1 MTVKRIGMKD
11 FDVVLASGAE
21 HLRLGFETLGFRV
34 FSSESNHDGKRFF
47 PNSDLY
53 TRINDVAKMSDR
65 RVVVIQDGTG
75 SSPSERE
82 FFSTSDRVQE
92 LVMLLDILKHP
103 VDVEKLKHKEY
114 RTKPIQPPIRVEV
127 VLTFQPF
134 ALQDKA
140 FKTGE
145 AVSCRIAMQEIAR
158 LCDKV
163 WLVEPVVGKSI
174 PWVKELSDSGLC
186 EEINFTEEI
195 IKFAAKR
202 FGFTEYSLVAPDE
215 GSQKRFGIP
224 GFEKRRTD
232 SFTIEMYGELD
243 VKDHNVIVID
253 DLTKS
258 GTTLLRARELLKAQG
273 ATDVG
278 LVVLHVTPVAEK
290 GEGLL
295 ENLVTKSGNNIIVSN
310 SVYSTTF
317 CESHPNLIFD
327 IVDNLVESLTGE

>member
-1 MTVKRIGMKD
+1 MTVRRIGMKD

-21 HLRLGFETLGFRV
+21 HLRQGFETLGFRV

-65 RVVVIQDGTG
+65 RVVVIQSCTG

-92 LVMLLDILKHP
+92 LVMLLDILRNP
-103 VDVEKLKHKEY
+103 VNVEKLKHKKY
-114 RTKPIQPPIRVEV
+114 RTKAIQPPNSVEV

-145 AVSCRIAMQEIAR
+145 AVSCRIAMQEIAK

-163 WLVEPVVGKSI
+163 WLVEPIVGENI
-174 PWVKELSDSGLC
+174 PWVKELSDSGIC
-186 EEINFTEEI
+186 EEIGFTEEI
-195 IKFAAKR
+195 VKFAAKR
-202 FGFTEYSLVAPDE
+202 FRFTEYTLIAPDE
-215 GSQKRFGIP
+215 GSQKRFDIP

-243 VKDHNVIVID
+243 VKDHNIIVID

-258 GTTLLRARELLKAQG
+258 GSTLLRARELLKAQG

-290 GEGLL
+290 GEELL
-295 ENLVTKSGNNIIVSN
+295 QHLVTKSENRIIVSN
-310 SVYSTTF
+310 SVFSSTFT
-317 CESHPNLIFD
+317 ESHPDLAFD
-327 IVDNLVESLTGE
+327 IVDKLVESLTSK

>member
-1 MTVKRIGMKD
+1 MKD

-21 HLRLGFETLGFRV
+21 HLRRGFESLGFRV

-53 TRINDVAKMSDR
+53 TRINDVAKMSNR
-65 RVVVIQDGTG
+65 RVVVIQSGTG

-82 FFSTSDRVQE
+82 LFSTSDRVQE

-103 VDVEKLKHKEY
+103 VDVKKLKHKEY
-114 RTKPIQPPIRVEV
+114 RTKPIQPPNRVEV

-145 AVSCRIAMQEIAR
+145 AVSCRIAMQEISR

-186 EEINFTEEI
+186 EEIAFAEEI
-195 IKFAAKR
+195 VKFAAKR
-202 FGFTEYSLVAPDE
+202 FGFTEYFLIAPDE

-224 GFEKRRTD
+224 GFKKRRTD

-243 VKDHNVIVID
+243 VKDQNVIVID

-258 GTTLLRARELLKAQG
+258 GTTLLRAGERLKAQG
-273 ATDVG
+273 AIDVG
-278 LVVLHVTPVAEK
+278 RVVLHVTPVAK
-290 GEGLL
+290 NGEDLL
-295 ENLVTKSGNNIIVSN
+295 QNLVTKSGNSIIVSN
-310 SVYSTTF
+310 SVYSSTF
-317 CESHPNLIFD
+317 CESYPDLTFN
-327 IVDNLVESLTGE
+327 IVDKLVESLTSK

>member
-1 MTVKRIGMKD
+1 MTAKRIGMKD

-21 HLRLGFETLGFRV
+21 HLRRGFETLGFRV

-53 TRINDVAKMSDR
+53 TRINDVAKMSNR
-65 RVVVIQDGTG
+65 RVVVIQSGTG

-82 FFSTSDRVQE
+82 LFSTSDRVQE

-103 VDVEKLKHKEY
+103 VDVKKLKHKEY
-114 RTKPIQPPIRVEV
+114 RTKPIQPPNRVEV

-145 AVSCRIAMQEIAR
+145 AVSCRIAMQEISR

-186 EEINFTEEI
+186 EEIAFAEEI
-195 IKFAAKR
+195 VKFAAKR
-202 FGFTEYSLVAPDE
+202 FGFTEYFLIAPDE

-224 GFEKRRTD
+224 GFKKRRTD

-243 VKDHNVIVID
+243 VKDQNVIVID

-258 GTTLLRARELLKAQG
+258 GTTLLRAGERLKAQG
-273 ATDVG
+273 AIDVG
-278 LVVLHVTPVAEK
+278 RVVLHVTPVAK
-290 GEGLL
+290 NGEDLL
-295 ENLVTKSGNNIIVSN
+295 QNLVTKSGNSIIVSN
-310 SVYSTTF
+310 SVYSSTF
-317 CESHPNLIFD
+317 CESYPDLTFN
-327 IVDNLVESLTGE
+327 IVDKLVESLTSK

>member
-1 MTVKRIGMKD
+1 MKD

-21 HLRLGFETLGFRV
+21 HLRRGFETLGFRV

-53 TRINDVAKMSDR
+53 TRINDVAKMSNR
-65 RVVVIQDGTG
+65 RVVVIQSGTG

-82 FFSTSDRVQE
+82 LFSTSDRVQE

-103 VDVEKLKHKEY
+103 VDVKKLKHKEY
-114 RTKPIQPPIRVEV
+114 RTKPIQPPNRVEV

-145 AVSCRIAMQEIAR
+145 AVSCRIAMQEISR

-186 EEINFTEEI
+186 EEIAFAEEI
-195 IKFAAKR
+195 VKFAAKR
-202 FGFTEYSLVAPDE
+202 FGFTEYFLIAPDE

-224 GFEKRRTD
+224 GFKKRRTD

-243 VKDHNVIVID
+243 VKDQNVIVID

-258 GTTLLRARELLKAQG
+258 GTTLLRAGERLKAQG
-273 ATDVG
+273 AIDVG
-278 LVVLHVTPVAEK
+278 RVVLHVTPVAK
-290 GEGLL
+290 NGEDLL
-295 ENLVTKSGNNIIVSN
+295 QNLVTKSGNSIIVSN
-310 SVYSTTF
+310 SVYSSTF
-317 CESHPNLIFD
+317 CESYPDLTFN
-327 IVDNLVESLTGE
+327 IVDKLVESLTSK